1 MRRILFISLLVFSL
15 SSLNAQSRSK
25 KINCDDIK
33 RDTTYYWGMNS
44 GLIIQEEALEKS
56 MEDLYVNIAN
66 NCSPDALYATKED
79 QHVHLVNI
87 IKTFENRIKEK
98 MVQVPL
104 VEDFEDDEYSY
115 FVYIK
120 RSDFR
125 NMCAER
131 KAKIERLA
139 LRGYNSENDENL
151 QLEDALRS
159 YYWGMM
165 LCLAHP
171 YGNSLK
177 ISVDDEVVIAYPWFI
192 DRIDGAEGVLKS
204 FSFILPKENAV
215 EETDGETIVTL
226 NVRSTFGMPIS
237 NLQLQYYNGQKYIP
251 TSVNDGRAVLMLTN
265 YDKSSVSI
273 RIEYEFMTESTIDP
287 EVHKVLNSIKHN
299 IVFKNTKQ
307 VIEINS
313 ADRKNEQKYAEDVSV
328 SSTNLSDV
336 ALIANSEWR
345 KIDDKFD
352 VKDSEYTSI
361 MQEVEKALR
370 AKNYQSVKHYF
381 TDEGF
386 GMLDTL
392 SRYGNMFV
400 VGKQEYSFIKCDDY
414 VICRDI
420 NMQFNF
426 TDNVSFNR
434 DVVFRFNST
443 TKKIESIAFRLS
455 DVTENDIVS
464 KTKWPQEARLMLV
477 NFLEDYQTAYALK
490 RSDYIES
497 IYSDDALII
506 VGHVVKKTVI
516 PDRKEFDL
524 SAEEIRLMQYDKNT
538 YMSNLRRTFKS
549 QGYIN
554 ISFGDTDFTRAQTS
568 SSNEVYGVRLFQ
580 EYHSTTYGDN
590 GYLFIMVDL
599 TNDKP
604 IIHVRAWQPEEVDLN
619 KLMKLKDLRL

>member
-1 MRRILFISLLVFSL
+1 MRKILFVSLLFFSL
-15 SSLNAQSRSK
+15 LSLNAQSKSK
-25 KINCDDIK
+25 KLNYYDIK
-33 RDTTYYWGMNS
+33 RDTTYYWGMNA
-44 GLIIQEEALEKS
+44 GLVPQEEALVKS
-56 MEDLYVNIAN
+56 MDDLYVNIAN
-66 NCSPDALYATKED
+66 NCVPDALYATNDD

-87 IKTFENRIKEK
+87 IKTFENKIREK
-98 MVQVPL
+98 MIQVPL

-125 NMCAER
+125 NMCTER

-151 QLEDALRS
+151 QLEDALKS

-177 ISVDDEVVIAYPWFI
+177 VSVDGETVMAYTWFI

-215 EETDGETIVTL
+215 EETEDETIVTL

-237 NLQLQYYNGQKYIP
+237 NLQFQYYNGQKYIP

-273 RIEYEFMTESTIDP
+273 KIEYEFLTESTIDP

-299 IVFKNTKQ
+299 IKFKNTKQ

-313 ADRKNEQKYAEDVSV
+313 ADRKNEQKHAEDVSA
-328 SSTNLSDV
+328 SSINLSDV
-336 ALIANSEWR
+336 ATIANSEWR

-352 VKDSEYTSI
+352 VNDPEYTSI

-370 AKNYQSVKHYF
+370 AKNYYSVKHHF
-381 TDEGF
+381 TEEGF

-400 VGKQEYSFIKCDDY
+400 VGKQEYSFIKY
-414 VICRDI
+414 ENHVICRDI

-426 TDNVSFNR
+426 RDNVSFNR

-477 NFLEDYQTAYALK
+477 NFLENYQTAYALK
-490 RSDYIES
+490 RSDYLES

-516 PDRKEFDL
+516 PDRTEFNL
-524 SAEEIRLMQYDKNT
+524 TEEEISLMQYDKNT
-538 YMSNLRRTFKS
+538 YMNNLRRTFKS

-554 ISFGDTDFTRAQTS
+554 ISFGVTDFTKTS
-568 SSNEVYGVRLFQ
+568 SERDVYGVRLYQ

-599 TNDKP
+599 TNGKP
-604 IIHVRAWQPEEVDLN
+604 IIHVRAWQPEEVELE
-619 KLMKLKDLRL
+619 KLMELKDLRL